1 MRLFSTIAV
10 LALLLGAPAL
20 AETSVGV
27 TAAVNPD
34 ATGTVGSNVRTIS
47 LGDSVV
53 FNQRIETGGTGLVQV
68 LLADGT
74 TFMVGPNSNLVI
86 DSFVYDPNA
95 GTAQVTASF
104 TKGVLRFIGG
114 QASKTEG
121 GVTINT
127 PVGTMGIR
135 GAMVDIVLDPPEGT
149 PPHIDMLFG
158 NEVTLEQGQQLL
170 GRLYAAGYSLALGA
184 NGAFD
189 VLKTPP
195 GWGSQIQAALAGKT
209 GATGGAPK
217 GPSDGD
223 VKNSEV
229 ADKNSG
235 KGPDKGNQPL
245 SKKELAALLEAAALY
260 DELRNFILNNR
271 GEDGFTGG
279 VVNVAYQWPE
289 GYWDENEGGFYDESR
304 SEFLNAS
311 NPDTDE
317 ALLSTVVFDPNG
329 VPVSIRVPIA
339 FTGSGCEGACGQAY
353 YLGTDGSGQLV
364 VEINGSEGSYV
375 TTDSYLK
382 DHTAYLDEDHITGL
396 EFDCENCADF
406 VRWGFWGF
414 KGAEVLNGVGESDV
428 DLQSMW
434 ITGSLTT
441 QAQLGNLAAQSESG
455 ISAFYH
461 GDAVGIVNNSAV
473 EGSYVASGNLE
484 MEWNFGS
491 RTGNASITQFDT
503 ENFSGQG
510 RGFYYELEA
519 PEGNSTFLGNLT
531 STDNPYIDSYGGM
544 QGAFANNGSNIAG
557 GVIGNW
563 GVSEYDWENEGNIP
577 DYTVGGVFMGESYT
591 PGN

>member
-1 MRLFSTIAV
+1 MRTLAV
-10 LALLLGAPAL
+10 AAVALLGLAAPAL
-20 AETSVGV
+20 AEVNVGV
-27 TAAVNPD
+27 TAAVNPQ
-34 ATGTVGSNVRTIS
+34 ATGAVGSNVRTIA
-47 LGDSVV
+47 LGDSVI
-53 FNQRIETGGTGLVQV
+53 FNERIQTSAEGLVQI

-74 TFMVGPNSNLVI
+74 TFMVGPNSDLTI
-86 DSFVYDPNA
+86 DSFVYDPAAN
-95 GTAQVTASF
+95 TAQVTASF

-114 QASKTEG
+114 QTSKTEN
-121 GVTINT
+121 GVTLNT

-135 GAMVDIVLDPPEGT
+135 GAVVDVVLDPPPGT
-149 PPHIDMLFG
+149 PQHIDMLFG

-170 GRLYAAGYSLALGA
+170 GRLYAGGYSLVLGDS
-184 NGAFD
+184 GVFE
-189 VLKTPP
+189 VMKTPP
-195 GWGSQIQAALAGKT
+195 GWGSQIQAALAGRA

-229 ADKNSG
+229 ANKNSG
-235 KGPDKGNQPL
+235 KGPDKGGQPL
-245 SKKELAALLEAAALY
+245 SKEEIAALLEAAALY

-279 VVNVAYQWPE
+279 VVNIAYQWPE

-364 VEINGSEGSYV
+364 VEINGSEGTYV

-396 EFDCENCADF
+396 ELDCENCADF

-414 KGAEVLNGVGESDV
+414 KGALNGVGEFDV
-428 DLQSMW
+428 DLESMW

-441 QAQLGNLAAQSESG
+441 QAQLGNLAAQSESE

-461 GDAVGIVNNSAV
+461 GDAVGIVNNLAV
-473 EGSYVASGNLE
+473 EGSYIASGNLE

-510 RGFYYELEA
+510 RGFNYELEA

-544 QGAFANNGSNIAG
+544 QGAFANNGANIAG